1 MVSFPFV
8 LYNVCIK
15 IGYKI
20 GVPLIIEDSL
30 PEYLV
35 NDDDDDDWKLYGEFM
50 KTARINLN
58 IRQVNA
64 MNS

>member
-1 MVSFPFV
+1 
-8 LYNVCIK
+8 
-15 IGYKI
+15 
-20 GVPLIIEDSL
+20 VPLIIEDSL
-30 PEYLV
+30 PEYLA